1 MSKKCGNITV
11 QISHIVL
18 IYALFLFPSPT
29 TSLPP
34 SPSFPPSI
42 LTPTF
47 PPSLTPTLLFPLDM
61 PLLHTWQRITLE
73 CTFAYMNV
81 YVGVCVGIP
90 PCVFIPES

>member
-18 IYALFLFPSPT
+18 IYALF
-29 TSLPP
+29 
-34 SPSFPPSI
+34 
-42 LTPTF
+42 
-47 PPSLTPTLLFPLDM
+47 LFPLDM